1 MSSSPTA
8 PRPAAPAPQGAPG
21 AAMSRTAEIR
31 LVAGRELRAQLLK
44 KSTLISTGVMLIL
57 VIGVIVAASLLT
69 GGKDE
74 PYRLGVS
81 GSDAAAVEQLRPAL
95 EQVVASNG
103 LNVEVVDLSGKD
115 AAAALNADDESPEHV
130 DMDLA
135 LSATPTLTVRQSADD
150 AVVAG
155 VTGLMQQ
162 QALSSMIAE
171 LGGDPSTVAG
181 SLEQAA
187 PTVRVLNPATEDQE
201 GFQARYAVFMASS
214 MMLYLVILMGGQF
227 IAMGVVEEKSSRII
241 EILLACV
248 RPTSLLA
255 GKVLGTGASLI
266 LCFGLVGTAGA
277 VTAQVTGVMPDM
289 DIDLNATLVVTL
301 VWMVVGYAI
310 FSVLFGAAGALV
322 SRQEDVAGA
331 VMPLT
336 ALCVLPFM
344 ASLAMFMGDP
354 KQLIWKVLSYI
365 PPLSPYLMPA
375 RLVSG
380 VSNWVEQGVALI
392 IALAALPLLVRVSA
406 TIYTRAVTR
415 MGSRVPL
422 RQVLSRKSA

>member
-1 MSSSPTA
+1 MTLLLPSLQAERIRTSIVDYLSTTFALTDAQPRRALADFLEDSEQGVFVGPFVRLRLPYLAASARSGVADQPLDWDPGLVPYRHQEDAYRRLTTKNGHRPQPTIITTGTGSGKTEA
-8 PRPAAPAPQGAPG
+8 FLHP
-21 AAMSRTAEIR
+21 I
-31 LVAGRELRAQLLK
+31 LDHVLRAR
-44 KSTLISTGVMLIL
+44 
-57 VIGVIVAASLLT
+57 A
-69 GGKDE
+69 
-74 PYRLGVS
+74 
-81 GSDAAAVEQLRPAL
+81 
-95 EQVVASNG
+95 
-103 LNVEVVDLSGKD
+103 
-115 AAAALNADDESPEHV
+115 
-130 DMDLA
+130 
-135 LSATPTLTVRQSADD
+135 
-150 AVVAG
+150 AG

-277 VTAQVTGVMPDM
+277 VTAQITGIMPDV

-344 ASLAMFMGDP
+344 VSLAMFMGDP

-415 MGSRVPL
+415 TGSRVPL
-422 RQVLSRKSA
+422 KEVLGRRAR

>member
-44 KSTLISTGVMLIL
+44 KSTLISTGVMLVL

-214 MMLYLVILMGGQF
+214 VMLYLVILMGGQF

-266 LCFGLVGTAGA
+266 LCFGLVG
-277 VTAQVTGVMPDM
+277 
-289 DIDLNATLVVTL
+289 TL

-392 IALAALPLLVRVSA
+392 IALAALPLLVRLSA

-422 RQVLSRKSA
+422 RQVLSRRSA

>member
-1 MSSSPTA
+1 
-8 PRPAAPAPQGAPG
+8 
-21 AAMSRTAEIR
+21 
-31 LVAGRELRAQLLK
+31 
-44 KSTLISTGVMLIL
+44 
-57 VIGVIVAASLLT
+57 
-69 GGKDE
+69 
-74 PYRLGVS
+74 
-81 GSDAAAVEQLRPAL
+81 
-95 EQVVASNG
+95 
-103 LNVEVVDLSGKD
+103 
-115 AAAALNADDESPEHV
+115 
-130 DMDLA
+130 MDLA

-201 GFQARYAVFMASS
+201 GFQARYAVFLASS
-214 MMLYLVILMGGQF
+214 MMLYLVVLLGGQF

-322 SRQEDVAGA
+322 SRQEDVNGA
-331 VMPLT
+331 TMPLT
-336 ALCVLPFM
+336 VLCVLPFM
-344 ASLAMFMGDP
+344 LSVAMFMGDP
-354 KQLIWKVLSYI
+354 EQPVWRVLACI

-380 VSNWVEQGVALI
+380 VSGWAEQAIALV
-392 IALAALPLLVRVSA
+392 IALASLPLLVRLSA

-422 RQVLSRKSA
+422 RQVLSRRSA

>member
-1 MSSSPTA
+1 
-8 PRPAAPAPQGAPG
+8 
-21 AAMSRTAEIR
+21 
-31 LVAGRELRAQLLK
+31 
-44 KSTLISTGVMLIL
+44 
-57 VIGVIVAASLLT
+57 
-69 GGKDE
+69 
-74 PYRLGVS
+74 
-81 GSDAAAVEQLRPAL
+81 
-95 EQVVASNG
+95 
-103 LNVEVVDLSGKD
+103 
-115 AAAALNADDESPEHV
+115 
-130 DMDLA
+130 MDLA

-392 IALAALPLLVRVSA
+392 IAVAALPLLVRLSA